1 MDMENSRLVIPLD
14 EREEK
19 FILSRRRAVIFV
31 FFVGVVMLSLLFLIR
46 LDIDI
51 KHDRIRERANLIKKI
66 TPVFREPVAVAINGV
81 SDESSLPLEI
91 VQTNQRDPRLL
102 LGSMFGSLYN
112 RTDYIGGR
120 Q

>member
-1 MDMENSRLVIPLD
+1 MDMENSRLVAPLD

-19 FILSRRRAVIFV
+19 FILSRRRAVFFV

-51 KHDRIRERANLIKKI
+51 KHDQIGERANLIKKT
-66 TPVFREPVAVAINGV
+66 TPIFKEPVAVAINGV
-81 SDESSLPLEI
+81 SDDTSLNSEV

-102 LGSMFGSLYN
+102 MGSMFGSLYN
-112 RTDYIGGR
+112 RPDYMGK
-120 Q
+120 